1 MWGARVAA
9 TGRTDGVKLG
19 GTMQDQSK
27 SGQASHSAGL
37 DSKYHRERNVW
48 IITGYAASALALLG
62 VLAYYF
68 SVYVTK

>member
-1 MWGARVAA
+1 
-9 TGRTDGVKLG
+9 
-19 GTMQDQSK
+19 MQDQSK